1 MVLAVLAALLVPSA
15 ALSADTDTLGVLA
28 VAPPPGPGPELVEM
42 TSQFRLV
49 LSERSPGVLD
59 AAALRDRMAGPSRG
73 ASLGEL
79 DKAYEGAL
87 AAYLNGDYEGSVRT
101 LRAVIE
107 DLEKLPDDKETFRQW
122 TRATMRLA
130 STELDLGRRDVAREA
145 ADRLV
150 RADPN
155 VQVDAMQ
162 FPPELVRLI
171 ETARSELRSLPT
183 RVLTVNS
190 SASGVR
196 VFVNG
201 REVGTAPVTAT
212 LARGHYRVSGARGTV
227 RAPPLQVDLS
237 DENQSVTLDFTIVE
251 ALRPTLGPGLA
262 LSDAE
267 RARRLVAVGGFLR
280 LDSILATSLLDEAGA
295 SYLLGS
301 LYDVRRGML
310 MREGRL
316 RLTDRALTKEGAA
329 RLASG
334 RALPVDRGRDPAP
347 GAGPDARPL
356 EGARLDGLRRRHRR
370 GGLGRRLHLA
380 DGGHEQRLQLR
391 AGPHHLDRGP
401 PGQRR
406 PLPVVHQQRRLG
418 AHAGGDRRGGRRRV
432 RRGDAHPRLPR
443 LQADRRGR
451 ALPLLTAGRRR
462 AVTAAW

>member
-329 RLASG
+329 RLADFFVTGTATPPVEPYPSIAG
-334 RALPVDRGRDPAP
+334 GTPPPERAQMLGRSKALGWTAFGAGIGAVALAGVSIWQTVAMNNDYNSARALITSTGVLPGNAALYQSYINSGDSAHTRAVIAGV
-347 GAGPDARPL
+347 GAGVC
-356 EGARLDGLRRRHRR
+356 GAATLI
-370 GGLGRRLHLA
+370 LGYLA
-380 DGGHEQRLQLR
+380 YKQTGEV
-391 AGPHHLDRGP
+391 GPFRF
-401 PGQRR
+401 
-406 PLPVVHQQRRLG
+406 
-418 AHAGGDRRGGRRRV
+418 
-432 RRGDAHPRLPR
+432 
-443 LQADRRGR
+443 
-451 ALPLLTAGRRR
+451 
-462 AVTAAW
+462 